1 MRKILFTGLLILA
14 FTTNALHAQKDAE
27 AEKKIQSFLRYVEL
41 AYVDSVNA
49 NELVETAIRSVLED
63 LDPHS
68 VYIPKKDVKRA
79 NEPLVGKF
87 EGVGIQFNILKDT
100 IVVVSPIP
108 GGPSEK
114 LGIKSG
120 DKIIK
125 INDSTVAGVGFTN
138 QDVIDNLRGPKGS
151 EVDVAIK
158 RRGEK
163 KLLDFTIKRDKIPI
177 YSVDASYMAEPG
189 VGYIKLNRF
198 AATSMDEINE
208 AMDSLKDAGMENM
221 ILDLRGN
228 SGGYLNVAI
237 ELADQ
242 FLKDDQL
249 IVYTEGRAFKRAEQY
264 ATKKGKFEKGK
275 LIVLIDEGSASAS
288 EIVSGAVQD
297 WDRGI
302 VIGRRS
308 FGKGLVQKEFKLSD
322 GSALRLTIS
331 RYHTPSGRCIQRPYE
346 DGKKAYY
353 QSIYDRLDNGELVN
367 PDSIHLPDSLHYET
381 LKKGRTVYGGG
392 GIMPDIFV
400 PADTSRG
407 SDYYG
412 KVIRKGI
419 INDFSLDYLDQN
431 RKKLERKY
439 SSVDEFINNFEDK
452 NLMDKFIAY
461 AEDEGV
467 EKDEDEI
474 EKSKSLL
481 SNSLKGLI
489 ARGLYGSSAYYQLTN
504 KSDDAFNKALE
515 TFKSD
520 WFDQLETE

>member
-1 MRKILFTGLLILA
+1 MRKIFFTGLLILA
-14 FTTNALHAQKDAE
+14 FSTNGLQAQKDAE

-120 DKIIK
+120 DKIIE

-138 QDVIDNLRGPKGS
+138 QDVVDNLRGPKGS

-158 RRGEK
+158 RRGVKE
-163 KLLDFTIKRDKIPI
+163 LLDFTIKRDKIPI

-198 AATSMDEINE
+198 AATSMDEINT
-208 AMDSLKDAGMENM
+208 AMDSLKEAGMENM

-249 IVYTEGRAFKRAEQY
+249 IEYTEGRAFKRAEQY
-264 ATKKGKFEKGK
+264 ATKKGEFEKGK

-297 WDRGI
+297 WDRGL

-353 QSIYDRLDNGELVN
+353 QSIYDRLGNGELVN
-367 PDSIHLPDSLHYET
+367 PDSIDLPDSLHYET

-419 INDFSLDYLDQN
+419 INDFSLNYLDQN

-439 SSVDEFINNFEDK
+439 KTVNEFINNFEDE
-452 NLMDKFIAY
+452 NLLKEFIAY
-461 AEDEGV
+461 AEEEGV
-467 EKDEDEI
+467 EKNEEDI

-481 SNSLKGLI
+481 TNSLRGLI

-504 KSDDAFNKALE
+504 KSDDTYNKALK

-520 WFDQLETE
+520 WFDRLDSK